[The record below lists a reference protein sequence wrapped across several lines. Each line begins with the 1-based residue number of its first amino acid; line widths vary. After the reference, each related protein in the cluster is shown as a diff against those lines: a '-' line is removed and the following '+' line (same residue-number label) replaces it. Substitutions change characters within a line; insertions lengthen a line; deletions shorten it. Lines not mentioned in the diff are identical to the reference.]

1 MLKATAE
8 TLGASGESLHFMLS
22 EHDGMVVVKAPDSV
36 TMAAFVATAL
46 GSVALAS
53 AQTHE
58 LFTPDQLGE
67 VLAKAGSARAAYRQG
82 TQGRPE
88 RGQDRD
94 RLHGDNQEQHRQ
106 PRGQGC
112 GYKASC

>member
-1 MLKATAE
+1 MPKYITFFSYTGQTWDRLIGSPGARLAVLEATAE
-8 TLGASGESLHFMLS
+8 TLGASVESLYFMLG
-22 EHDGMVVVKAPDSV
+22 EHDGMVVVEAPDSV

-67 VLAKAGSARAAYRQG
+67 VLVQAGSARAAYRPPG
-82 TQGRPE
+82 G
-88 RGQDRD
+88 
-94 RLHGDNQEQHRQ
+94 
-106 PRGQGC
+106 
-112 GYKASC
+112 